1 MKSVVF
7 LRRTEAKYAG
17 NPVIDIP
24 AEDLS
29 MTLKLHPNWEVLNL
43 REEKPDKPY
52 LELGTKEIVDEPV
65 ASKMECPL
73 CGDKFSTEKGLKT
86 HKLKKH
92 S

>member
-7 LRRTEAKYAG
+7 LRRTEARYAG

-24 AEDLS
+24 ESDLV
-29 MTLKLHPNWEVLNL
+29 MTLKLHPHWEVLNL
-43 REEKPDKPY
+43 RKEES
-52 LELGTKEIVDEPV
+52 EVKEVEKAPLSD
-65 ASKMECPL
+65 KMECPL